1 MDFTDFP
8 KKYFPYSF
16 RAKDAKSLVITLPVH
31 VPIGIVAG
39 FLIRIPAN
47 IPVVSL
53 PVGLL
58 GGPADLYVPVGAVLA
73 VLYYIKVVE

>member
-1 MDFTDFP
+1 MDFP

-39 FLIRIPAN
+39 FLIGIPAHT
-47 IPVVSL
+47 PVVSQ
-53 PVGLL
+53 PVGFL
-58 GGPADLYVPVGAVLA
+58 GGLADLYVPIGAMLA